1 MKVRTIAAAH
11 GFQKAVSCPAFA
23 TSTKWPFGKS
33 GRFAFVSSSETTSRS
48 ELRISV
54 GVLGNGWFGGE
65 GGVGGNGAGHGAHP
79 AGGEAPG
86 TPLRQRPV
94 SARPSPARKRPA

>member
-23 TSTKWPFGKS
+23 TSTKWLFGNS

-54 GVLGNGWFGGE
+54 GVLGNGWFGGKA
-65 GGVGGNGAGHGAHP
+65 GFGRTGAGHGTHE
-79 AGGEAPG
+79 GDGEAPG
-86 TPLRQRPV
+86 TTLGRRPV
-94 SARPSPARKRPA
+94 TGRQCAAGSG